1 VKFGGRFSNVAVMP
15 SVRSLD
21 GSIARVSE
29 SLRYVAAW
37 NAAMLPSKDLTEGI
51 TATFEKR
58 PPNFTGE

>member
-1 VKFGGRFSNVAVMP
+1 LTVSGVKDV
-15 SVRSLD
+15 LD
-21 GSIARVSE
+21 QQRIARVSE

-58 PPNFTGE
+58 APNFTGE

>member
-1 VKFGGRFSNVAVMP
+1 M
-15 SVRSLD
+15 LD
-21 GSIARVSE
+21 QQRIARVSE

-58 PPNFTGE
+58 APNFTGD